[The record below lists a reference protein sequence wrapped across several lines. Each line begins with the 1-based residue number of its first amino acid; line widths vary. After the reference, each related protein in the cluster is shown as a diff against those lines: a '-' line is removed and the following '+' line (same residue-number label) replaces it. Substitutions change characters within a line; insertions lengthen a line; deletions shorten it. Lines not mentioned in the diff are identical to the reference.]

1 MAQQGLEVLGAQ
13 EGLADLEGP
22 SLQGC
27 LQCRS
32 DQGVLGG
39 PVDLVGLSSSLGPGC
54 QGLPWGQW
62 AQAAPKGQ
70 LYPAGLHLQG
80 CPGQTG
86 PKAGQNPQG

>member
-39 PVDLVGLSSSLGPGC
+39 PVDLQLRTGIGGHLGGRD
-54 QGLPWGQW
+54 
-62 AQAAPKGQ
+62 KEV
-70 LYPAGLHLQG
+70 
-80 CPGQTG
+80 
-86 PKAGQNPQG
+86 